1 MKRIPA
7 RCLLNIHKDNIWDY
21 LVGEFKLLFDDGVEI
36 TTNYRET
43 GYSSYFW
50 EFHRQYPKLPLL
62 HTHHV
67 NYVLKGRMLSSG
79 THINLLSL
87 IYWDAVDTYG
97 LETPVERDPMV
108 RLIYEVTNDVY
119 NAMSIMSESF
129 VISTDILD
137 FIGAINHPKI
147 KPILGNLEPTQESIS
162 NCYKDV
168 SKILNTSED
177 LKSNALVRAVRS
189 KMVNEN
195 QVLQCIGPVGY
206 PTEVDGEIF
215 KVPILRSY
223 TQGMRS
229 MYNLI
234 AESRSAAKSLYFSEA
249 PLQDSEY
256 FARRLQLLCM
266 LVERIHYS
274 GLKALDMS
282 TGQIVNRQHGDCG
295 STQYV
300 STVLRPPS
308 DNFQGDLKFMQGK
321 YYLADDG
328 TLKILKETDTHLLGK
343 PIKFRSVIN
352 CRDTDPHAIC
362 KVCFGGLADNLNHE
376 TNVGHICS
384 ATLTQKTTQVV
395 LSAKHY
401 VGSSRSESI
410 VLSKEHLP
418 YFILGENENAYY
430 LNPGLKSSNVRL
442 IISQAEANGLTDILS
457 VDFVEDIVISR
468 ISSIDIVGF
477 ETMIDGMVS
486 TTPVHITQQGRSAMF
501 STEFLKYIKEKRWT
515 EDNRF
520 NFVFDISEWDYN
532 QPIFRLP
539 DTEYNYAQHSKLVS
553 KVIESRVS
561 DIMERLKQDSS
572 VNVLFEL
579 YNLVN
584 SKLDVNIAILEVV
597 IYASMIACGV
607 NDQYGLARNSPTA
620 SLGVSEKTIKNRSLS
635 ACYAFEDQKVAILDP
650 TSFYPLDRP
659 DCMFDAFLC
668 PEEVVKM
675 YKGREF

>member
-7 RCLLNIHKDNIWDY
+7 RCLLNISKDDIWNH
-21 LVGEFKLLFDDGVEI
+21 LIGEFKLLFDDGVEI

-50 EFHRQYPKLPLL
+50 EFHRKYPQLPLL

-67 NYVLKGRMLSSG
+67 HHVLKGRMLSSG

-87 IYWDAVDTYG
+87 IYWDAVDTYN
-97 LETPVERDPMV
+97 LQTPMERDPMV
-108 RLIYEVTNDVY
+108 KLIYDITNDVY
-119 NAMSIMSESF
+119 NAMTRITESF
-129 VISTDILD
+129 VISVDILD
-137 FIGAINHPKI
+137 FIGAINHREI
-147 KPILGNLEPTQESIS
+147 KPILDNLEPTQESIV
-162 NCYKDV
+162 NCYKDISV
-168 SKILNTSED
+168 ILNRSED
-177 LKSNALVRAVRS
+177 LKDNALVRAVRS
-189 KMVNEN
+189 KMVNEG

-256 FARRLQLLCM
+256 FSRRLQLLCM
-266 LVERIHYS
+266 LVERIHYTD
-274 GLKALDMS
+274 LNALDMA
-282 TGQIVNRQHGDCG
+282 TGQIVKRTNGDCG

-308 DNFQGDLKFMQGK
+308 DNFQGDLMFMQGK

-328 TLKILKETDTHLLGK
+328 SLKILKETDKRLLGK
-343 PIKFRSVIN
+343 PLKFRSAIN

-384 ATLTQKTTQVV
+384 ATITQKTTQAT
-395 LSAKHY
+395 LGAKHH
-401 VGSSRSESI
+401 VGSSRSEAI
-410 VLSKEHLP
+410 VLSKDHLP

-430 LNPGLKSSNVRL
+430 LNPALQSTNTRIV
-442 IISQAEANGLTDILS
+442 ISQAEATGLTDILS
-457 VDFVEDIVISR
+457 VDCVEDIVISR

-477 ETMIDGMVS
+477 ETTIEGVS
-486 TTPVHITQQGRSAMF
+486 NVIPIHVTQHGRSAML
-501 STEFLKYIKEKRWT
+501 STEFLNHIKEKRWT

-520 NFVFDISEWDYN
+520 NFVFDIEDWDYKL
-532 QPIFRLP
+532 PILRLP
-539 DTEYNYAQHSKLVS
+539 DTEYSYSKHSKLVS
-553 KVIESRVS
+553 KVIESRVKN
-561 DIMERLKQDSS
+561 IMERLKQDSP
-572 VNVLFEL
+572 VNVLFDL

-597 IYASMIACGV
+597 IYASMIYNGH
-607 NDQYGLARNSPTA
+607 DDKYGLARNSPTA
-620 SLGVSEKTIKNRSLS
+620 SLGVAEMSIKNRSLS
-635 ACYAFEDQKVAILDP
+635 AIYAYEDQKDAILDP
-650 TSFYPLDRP
+650 SNYYILDRP
-659 DCMFDAFLC
+659 DCVFDAFVC
-668 PEEVVKM
+668 PQEVVRE
-675 YKGREF
+675 YKNKEF

>member
-7 RCLLNIHKDNIWDY
+7 RYLLNIHKDDIWNH
-21 LVGEFKLLFDDGVEI
+21 LIGEFKLLFDDGVEI

-67 NYVLKGRMLSSG
+67 QYVLKGRMLSSG

-87 IYWDAVDTYG
+87 IYWDAVETYG
-97 LETPVERDPMV
+97 LETPLERDPMV
-108 RLIYEVTNDVY
+108 KLIYEITNDVY
-119 NAMSIMSESF
+119 NAMTLMSEPF

-137 FIGAINHPKI
+137 FIGAVNHPKI
-147 KPILGNLEPTQESIS
+147 KPILDNLEPTQESIV

-168 SKILNTSED
+168 STILNTAED

-266 LVERIHYS
+266 LIERIHYTD
-274 GLKALDMS
+274 LKALDPE
-282 TGQIVNRQHGDCG
+282 TGQIVDRHHGDCG
-295 STQYV
+295 NTDYV
-300 STVLRPPS
+300 ATVIRPPS

-321 YYLADDG
+321 YYLAEDG
-328 TLKILKETDTHLLGK
+328 SLKVLKESDKHLIGK
-343 PIKFRSVIN
+343 SLKFRSVIR
-352 CRDTDPHAIC
+352 CRDIDPHAIC
-362 KVCFGGLADNLNHE
+362 KVCFGGLSDNLNHE
-376 TNVGHICS
+376 TNVGHICA

-430 LNPGLKSSNVRL
+430 LNPALKSSNVR
-442 IISQAEANGLTDILS
+442 IIVSQAEAVGLTDILS
-457 VDFVEDIVISR
+457 VDYVEDVVISR
-468 ISSIDIVGF
+468 ISSIDLVGF
-477 ETMIDGMVS
+477 ETIVEDMSSI
-486 TTPVHITQQGRSAMF
+486 TPIHITQQGRSAMF
-501 STEFLKYIKEKRWT
+501 STEFLKYAKEKRWT
-515 EDNRF
+515 EDNKF

-532 QPIFRLP
+532 LPIFKLP
-539 DTEYNYAQHSKLVS
+539 DTEYNYSQHSKMVS

-561 DIMERLKQDSS
+561 NIMERLKQDSA

-597 IYASMIACGV
+597 IYASMIADGV
-607 NDQYGLARNSPTA
+607 NDKYGLARNSPHA
-620 SLGVSEKTIKNRSLS
+620 SLGVAEMSIKNRSLS
-635 ACYAFEDQKVAILDP
+635 AVYGYEDQKVAILDP
-650 TSFYPLDRP
+650 SSYYMLDRP
-659 DCMFDAFLC
+659 DCVFDAFLC
-668 PEEVVKM
+668 PQEVVRE
-675 YKGREF
+675 YKGKEF